1 MAINLK
7 KSRQYLQNFDFSSLF
22 IEELGWSNPPSRQAI
37 AFKCDGKTFY
47 RKGVA
52 ELAGVLV
59 LEVTDEDGEIPDGK
73 VRANIHK
80 EICKVALENLVI
92 FLDGDRQKSLWYWV
106 KREGTKQYRRD
117 HSYIRGQSGDLLLG
131 KLRALIVEIEDWD
144 KGVVIGDATKR
155 LKNSFDIDR
164 VTKKFYEFFKKEHDL
179 FLKEV
184 LGFASEFDRAWYASL
199 MLNRLM
205 FVYFMQKEGF
215 LDGNVNYLRDRLAL
229 CKQQQGEDQF
239 HSFYRYF
246 LLRLFHEG
254 LGKQGRSPELEK
266 LLGKVPYLNGGLFEV
281 HPLEQANPD
290 IQIADQA
297 FEKIFKFFDD
307 YDWHLDD
314 RPLRIEKEINPDV
327 LGYIFEK
334 YINQKQMGA
343 YYTKE
348 DITEYISK
356 NCIIPFVFNAVEK
369 VEGFGDIWQLLKKN
383 PDRYIYE
390 AVLKGV
396 DVDLPEDIAAG
407 IGNVSKRD
415 GWNRAAS
422 GEYALPTET
431 WREHIARRD
440 RCLEVRK
447 KLVNGEVTQ
456 INDLITFNLNIRRF
470 AEDAIASCANPELLL
485 AFYETISQVSV
496 LDPTCGS
503 GAFLFAALNILEPL
517 YDACLNRMQWFISE
531 GVVNDKFEQ
540 ILAKIADHP
549 NRRYFILKSITI
561 NNLYGVDIMEEATE
575 ICKLRLF
582 LKLVSQ
588 VEADPKKANFGLE
601 PLPDIDFN
609 IRAGNTLVGFVSLNQ
624 VCESIAKEASGQK
637 KLIFDDGVLDRII
650 KGAVAADQE
659 FKRFRSLQ
667 TQGEV
672 NGEDLAWSKA
682 SVKEHLAVLREE
694 LDRFLA
700 EEYEQG
706 LSKKSAAYG
715 KWKESHQPFH
725 WFVEFYGIIN
735 AGGFDVIIGNP
746 PYVEYKNVRENYT
759 IQGFETVKCS
769 DLYAF
774 TMERSTNLLNNSG
787 KIGMIIPISI
797 VSTDGFESLRD
808 CLLKNNYVSWAL
820 NFAERP
826 SKLFTGVEKRLTI
839 WITHKNSNEMN
850 LFLGSYKRW
859 LSEERE
865 TLFSQ
870 LYFVGL
876 DENCKLVSSSIPKI
890 SSNIEK
896 GILARLAKNNKL
908 SNFFVKDCQNIL
920 YYTRKLRYFV
930 QFYDFIP
937 TITDINNKILEP
949 TELKEISFSSREER
963 DVAIAILNSNLFF
976 WFFNAYSD
984 VRNVNKR
991 EIEEFRF
998 SIDLVQNSVSSRLSQ
1013 LKSELMIDFQ
1023 KNSKNLTNNYGKSGI
1038 LTIQSFQ
1045 PRQSKHIIDE
1055 IDRVLAQHY
1064 GFTEE
1069 ELDFIINYD
1078 IKYRMGKNSEEEE

>member
-1 MAINLK
+1 
-7 KSRQYLQNFDFSSLF
+7 
-22 IEELGWSNPPSRQAI
+22 
-37 AFKCDGKTFY
+37 
-47 RKGVA
+47 
-52 ELAGVLV
+52 
-59 LEVTDEDGEIPDGK
+59 
-73 VRANIHK
+73 
-80 EICKVALENLVI
+80 
-92 FLDGDRQKSLWYWV
+92 
-106 KREGTKQYRRD
+106 
-117 HSYIRGQSGDLLLG
+117 
-131 KLRALIVEIEDWD
+131 
-144 KGVVIGDATKR
+144 
-155 LKNSFDIDR
+155 
-164 VTKKFYEFFKKEHDL
+164 
-179 FLKEV
+179 
-184 LGFASEFDRAWYASL
+184 
-199 MLNRLM
+199 
-205 FVYFMQKEGF
+205 
-215 LDGNVNYLRDRLAL
+215 
-229 CKQQQGEDQF
+229 
-239 HSFYRYF
+239 
-246 LLRLFHEG
+246 
-254 LGKQGRSPELEK
+254 
-266 LLGKVPYLNGGLFEV
+266 
-281 HPLEQANPD
+281 
-290 IQIADQA
+290 
-297 FEKIFKFFDD
+297 
-307 YDWHLDD
+307 
-314 RPLRIEKEINPDV
+314 
-327 LGYIFEK
+327 
-334 YINQKQMGA
+334 
-343 YYTKE
+343 
-348 DITEYISK
+348 
-356 NCIIPFVFNAVEK
+356 
-369 VEGFGDIWQLLKKN
+369 
-383 PDRYIYE
+383 
-390 AVLKGV
+390 
-396 DVDLPEDIAAG
+396 
-407 IGNVSKRD
+407 
-415 GWNRAAS
+415 
-422 GEYALPTET
+422 
-431 WREHIARRD
+431 
-440 RCLEVRK
+440 
-447 KLVNGEVTQ
+447 
-456 INDLITFNLNIRRF
+456 
-470 AEDAIASCANPELLL
+470 
-485 AFYETISQVSV
+485 
-496 LDPTCGS
+496 
-503 GAFLFAALNILEPL
+503 
-517 YDACLNRMQWFISE
+517 
-531 GVVNDKFEQ
+531 
-540 ILAKIADHP
+540 
-549 NRRYFILKSITI
+549 
-561 NNLYGVDIMEEATE
+561 
-575 ICKLRLF
+575 LRLF

-637 KLIFDDGVLDRII
+637 RLIFDDGVLDRII

-706 LSKKSAAYG
+706 LSKRSAAYG
-715 KWKESHQPFH
+715 KWKLSHQPFH

>member
-7 KSRQYLQNFDFSSLF
+7 KSRQYLQDFNFSSLF
-22 IEELGWSNPPSRQAI
+22 IEELGWSNPQSRKAV
-37 AFKCDGKTFY
+37 AFDCDGKTFY
-47 RKGVA
+47 RQGVA
-52 ELAGVLV
+52 QLAGVMV
-59 LEVTDEDGEIPDGK
+59 LEVTAEDGEIPDGK
-73 VRANIHK
+73 VRANVHK

-92 FLDGDRQKSLWYWV
+92 FLDGKRNQSLWYWV
-106 KREGTKQYRRD
+106 KREGAKKYPRP
-117 HSYIRGQSGDLLLG
+117 HAYNKGQSGDLLLS
-131 KLRALIVEIEDWD
+131 KLRTLAVEIEDWD
-144 KGVVIGDATKR
+144 KGINIGDATDR
-155 LKNSFDIDR
+155 LKAFDIDR

-205 FVYFMQKEGF
+205 FVYFMQKKGF

-229 CKQQQGEDQF
+229 CKQQRGEDQF

-297 FEKIFKFFDD
+297 FEKIFKFFDG

-314 RPLRIEKEINPDV
+314 RPLRSDKEINPDV

-356 NCIIPFVFNAVEK
+356 NCIIPFIFNAVEQ
-369 VEGFGDIWQLLKKN
+369 VEGFGDVWELLKEN
-383 PDRYIYE
+383 PNRYIYE

-415 GWNRAAS
+415 GWNRAAG

-456 INDLITFNLNIRRF
+456 INDLITYNLHIRRF
-470 AEDAIASCANPELLL
+470 AEDVIANCANPELLL
-485 AFYETISQVSV
+485 AFYQTISQVSV

-517 YDACLNRMQWFISE
+517 YEACLNRMQWFIAE
-531 GVVNDKFEQ
+531 GEGSQFEQ

-582 LKLVSQ
+582 LKLVAQ
-588 VEADPKKANFGLE
+588 VDADPKKPNFGLE

-624 VCESIAKEASGQK
+624 VCESIAKDASGQG
-637 KLIFDDGVLDRII
+637 KLIFDDGVLKRITQ
-650 KGAVAADQE
+650 GAVAADQE

-667 TQGEV
+667 TEAEADGVQI
-672 NGEDLAWSKA
+672 AASKA
-682 SVKEHLAVLREE
+682 SVKEHLAALREE
-694 LDRFLA
+694 LDRYLA
-700 EEYEQG
+700 EEYELG
-706 LSKKSAAYG
+706 LSKKSAAFA

-746 PYVEYKNVRENYT
+746 PYVEYSKVKKEYT
-759 IQGFETVKCS
+759 IKGYQTESCGN
-769 DLYAF
+769 LYAYS
-774 TMERSTNLLNNSG
+774 MERASSILKLSG
-787 KIGMIIPISI
+787 HIGFIIPVAS
-797 VSTDGFESLRD
+797 VCTDGYLPLQNILVTNGNLVIS
-808 CLLKNNYVSWAL
+808 
-820 NFAERP
+820 NFNDRP
-826 SKLFTGVEKRLTI
+826 SKLFDGIEHIRLSIILWKKQKSTSHSIFTTKYNKWQTI
-839 WITHKNSNEMN
+839 ERSILFNCLTYSNTKE
-850 LFLGSYKRW
+850 FIKDGS
-859 LSEERE
+859 
-865 TLFSQ
+865 
-870 LYFVGL
+870 
-876 DENCKLVSSSIPKI
+876 I
-890 SSNIEK
+890 SKVATKIEK
-896 GILARLAKNNKL
+896 SILEKVTLQKKYLDLYINKTGTYQI
-908 SNFFVKDCQNIL
+908 F
-920 YYTRKLRYFV
+920 YTRKLSGFV
-930 QFYDFIP
+930 QILDFIP
-937 TITDINNKILEP
+937 EIYDNNNQKRDP
-949 TELKEISFSSREER
+949 SELKNLSFSTKEIR
-963 DVAIAILNSNLFF
+963 DVFLVLLNSNLFY
-976 WFFNAYSD
+976 WFLTIYSD
-984 VRNVNKR
+984 CRNLNKR
-991 EIEEFRF
+991 EIG
-998 SIDLVQNSVSSRLSQ
+998 SIALDFENLPKSLHQPLSDLSMALMDDF
-1013 LKSELMIDFQ
+1013 KS
-1023 KNSKNLTNNYGKSGI
+1023 NSKLLEMSYEKLGKMK
-1038 LTIQSFQ
+1038 IQCIYPKF
-1045 PRQSKHIIDE
+1045 SKPIIDE

-1078 IKYRMGKNSEEEE
+1078 IKYRMGKDNGSDDD

>member
-1 MAINLK
+1 
-7 KSRQYLQNFDFSSLF
+7 
-22 IEELGWSNPPSRQAI
+22 
-37 AFKCDGKTFY
+37 
-47 RKGVA
+47 
-52 ELAGVLV
+52 
-59 LEVTDEDGEIPDGK
+59 
-73 VRANIHK
+73 
-80 EICKVALENLVI
+80 
-92 FLDGDRQKSLWYWV
+92 V
-106 KREGTKQYRRD
+106 KREGTKKYPRP
-117 HSYIRGQSGDLLLG
+117 HVYNKGQSGDLLLG
-131 KLRALIVEIEDWD
+131 KLRALAVELKDWEDGVDIVN
-144 KGVVIGDATKR
+144 ATNR
-155 LKNSFDIDR
+155 LKAFDIDR
-164 VTKKFYEFFKKEHDL
+164 ITKKFYEFFKKEHDQ

-205 FVYFMQKEGF
+205 FVYFMQKKEF
-215 LDGNVNYLRDRLAL
+215 LDENVNYLRDRLAL
-229 CKQQQGEDQF
+229 CKQQRGEDQF

-290 IQIADQA
+290 IQIADEA
-297 FEKIFKFFDD
+297 FEKIFKFFDG

-314 RPLRIEKEINPDV
+314 RPLRSEKEINPDV

-356 NCIIPFVFNAVEK
+356 NCIIPFVFNAVEQ
-369 VEGFGDIWQLLKKN
+369 VEGFGDIWQLLKDN

-440 RCLEVRK
+440 RCLEVRQ
-447 KLVNGEVTQ
+447 KLRDGEVTQ
-456 INDLITFNLNIRRF
+456 INDLITFNLNIRKF
-470 AEDAIASCANPELLL
+470 AEDAIANCHSPELLL
-485 AFYETISQVSV
+485 AFYQTISQVSV

-517 YDACLNRMQWFISE
+517 YDACLNRMQWF
-531 GVVNDKFEQ
+531 GGNQFEP

-588 VEADPKKANFGLE
+588 VEADPKKPNFGLE

-624 VCESIAKEASGQK
+624 VCESIAKDASGQGR
-637 KLIFDDGVLDRII
+637 LIFDDGVLNRII
-650 KGAVAADQE
+650 QGGIAADQE

-715 KWKESHQPFH
+715 KWKLSHQPFH

-746 PYVEYKNVRENYT
+746 PYVEYSKVRNSY
-759 IQGFETVKCS
+759 QANGFKAESCGN
-769 DLYAF
+769 LWAF
-774 TMERSTNLLNNSG
+774 VGERCLNLLQQG
-787 KIGMIIPISI
+787 ILGLIIPISSF
-797 VSTDGFESLRD
+797 STDRASTFQVMWRE
-808 CLLKNNYVSWAL
+808 KIKISWL
-820 NFAERP
+820 SHYGVRP
-826 SKLFTGVEKRLTI
+826 SKLFDGVDQRLTI
-839 WITHKNSNEMN
+839 AIGNKSTKIEDTIVYSCQ
-850 LFLGSYKRW
+850 YKRW
-859 LSEERE
+859 TTDERDC
-865 TLFSQ
+865 LI
-870 LYFVGL
+870 
-876 DENCKLVSSSIPKI
+876 ENLEYALTNANIYAKTGNRIGKNISDKLQGNSLKAI
-890 SSNIEK
+890 
-896 GILARLAKNNKL
+896 
-908 SNFFVKDCQNIL
+908 F
-920 YYTRKLRYFV
+920 
-930 QFYDFIP
+930 
-937 TITDINNKILEP
+937 DINGEQVFYWHRIPQYFIKAIDFEPYFCSDRDGQKRSDDYKIFK
-949 TELKEISFSSREER
+949 TDSREKKF
-963 DVAIAILNSNLFF
+963 ITMGILNSSLAYWYWLNYSEGYHFGKHEVLGFPANIESMDAINKTEIIKITNQLINEYKNNL
-976 WFFNAYSD
+976 
-984 VRNVNKR
+984 VRKTRNQKNTR
-991 EIEEFRF
+991 IEYDEFR
-998 SIDLVQNSVSSRLSQ
+998 IKLS
-1013 LKSELMIDFQ
+1013 K
-1023 KNSKNLTNNYGKSGI
+1023 KT
-1038 LTIQSFQ
+1038 
-1045 PRQSKHIIDE
+1045 IDE
-1055 IDRVLAQHY
+1055 IDRVQGY
-1064 GFTEE
+1064 
-1069 ELDFIINYD
+1069 FIL
-1078 IKYRMGKNSEEEE
+1078 KMSLSVLSPKEHCRWA